1 MVQRAA
7 NDRSIADGSTRV
19 LVVDDDRLVLATVVA
34 GLRQAGFDVLEA
46 DNGDDAILL
55 ARSHRPRL
63 AILDMR
69 MQGKSGMDVARYL
82 ASNTA
87 TGFMFLS
94 AFGEPSIVDES
105 TRLGALGYLVKPIDI
120 RQIVPA
126 VRAALAK
133 LDAMAVAAPH
143 PAAAAAAR
151 GAAPPAAAPARDE
164 AIAVGILMERLRLD
178 QHRALQALRA
188 QARSENRSIESL
200 AASMVEAANRLNSIP
215 SFPPPAA
222 PTS

>member
-1 MVQRAA
+1 MVHGAA
-7 NDRSIADGSTRV
+7 NDRSIGTGPTRV

-82 ASNTA
+82 ASNTS

-133 LDAMAVAAPH
+133 LDAINSVTAQPAAPGPRTV
-143 PAAAAAAR
+143 PAL
-151 GAAPPAAAPARDE
+151 APALSGNE

-178 QHRALQALRA
+178 QPRALQALRE
-188 QARSENRSIESL
+188 QARSEGRSAESL
-200 AASMVEAANRLNSIP
+200 AASMVEAANRLNSVP
-215 SFPPPAA
+215 AVAPPAA
-222 PTS
+222 PTP

>member
-1 MVQRAA
+1 MIAAA
-7 NDRSIADGSTRV
+7 NDRTIGTRPTRI

-34 GLRQAGFDVLEA
+34 GLRQAGFEVLEA

-55 ARSHRPRL
+55 ARNHRPRL

-82 ASNTA
+82 ASNTS

-94 AFGEPSIVDES
+94 AFGDPSIVDES
-105 TRLGALGYLVKPIDI
+105 ARLGALGYLVKPIDI

-126 VRAALAK
+126 VNAALAK
-133 LDAMAVAAPH
+133 LDAGT
-143 PAAAAAAR
+143 AAAAR
-151 GAAPPAAAPARDE
+151 PPAPAPAAVSLGQAE

-178 QHRALQALRA
+178 QNRALQALRE
-188 QARSENRSIESL
+188 QARSEGRSAESL
-200 AASMVEAANRLNSIP
+200 ATSMVEAANRLNSIP
-215 SFPPPAA
+215 RA
-222 PTS
+222 

>member
-1 MVQRAA
+1 MIGAPGERPA
-7 NDRSIADGSTRV
+7 GTRPTRI

-34 GLRQAGFDVLEA
+34 GLRQAGFEVLEA

-55 ARSHRPRL
+55 ARNHRPRL

-82 ASNTA
+82 ASNTS

-94 AFGEPSIVDES
+94 AFGDPSIVDES
-105 TRLGALGYLVKPIDI
+105 ARLGALGYLVKPIDI

-126 VRAALAK
+126 VNAALAK
-133 LDAMAVAAPH
+133 LDAGTAAGARP
-143 PAAAAAAR
+143 PGSAPGAAAAQA
-151 GAAPPAAAPARDE
+151 E

-178 QHRALQALRA
+178 QNRALQALRE
-188 QARSENRSIESL
+188 QARSEGRSVESL
-200 AASMVEAANRLNSIP
+200 ATSMVEAANRLNSIP
-215 SFPPPAA
+215 RG
-222 PTS
+222 

>member
-1 MVQRAA
+1 MTSAA
-7 NDRSIADGSTRV
+7 NDRTIGARPTRI

-34 GLRQAGFDVLEA
+34 GLRQAGFEVLEA

-55 ARSHRPRL
+55 ARNHRPRL

-82 ASNTA
+82 ASNTS

-94 AFGEPSIVDES
+94 AFGDPSIVDES
-105 TRLGALGYLVKPIDI
+105 ARLGALGYLVKPIDI

-126 VRAALAK
+126 VNAALAK
-133 LDAMAVAAPH
+133 LDAGT
-143 PAAAAAAR
+143 AAAAR
-151 GAAPPAAAPARDE
+151 PATPAAVPAAGRDE
-164 AIAVGILMERLRLD
+164 AIATGILMERLRLD
-178 QHRALQALRA
+178 QNRALQALREQA
-188 QARSENRSIESL
+188 QREGRSVESL

-215 SFPPPAA
+215 RG
-222 PTS
+222 